1 MSTSHVHV
9 RWDDADASALV
20 PGITAAT
27 LAGTRLSATRFVLDP
42 GADVPEHSHESEEF
56 GHVVRG
62 GLELRCEGVTTTL
75 RAGDAFVIPGGVPHA
90 ARALDA
96 GCELVECYTPP
107 RVPTAPAEPP
117 SPASTGDTP

>member
-1 MSTSHVHV
+1 MSTSHVTV
-9 RWDDADASALV
+9 RWDDADSSALV

-27 LAGTRLSATRFVLDP
+27 LVGTRLSATRFVLEP

-75 RAGDAFVIPGGVPHA
+75 RAGDAFVVRGGIPHA
-90 ARALDA
+90 ARAHDD
-96 GCELVECYTPP
+96 GCELIECYTPP
-107 RVPTAPAEPP
+107 RVPAPPAPP
-117 SPASTGDTP
+117 SSTGDTP